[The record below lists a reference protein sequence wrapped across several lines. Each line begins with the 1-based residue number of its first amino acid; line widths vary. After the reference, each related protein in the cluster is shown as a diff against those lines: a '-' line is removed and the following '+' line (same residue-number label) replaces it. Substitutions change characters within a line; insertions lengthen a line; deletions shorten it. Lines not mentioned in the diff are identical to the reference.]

1 MPLPE
6 SPLSAKRAFLLL
18 AVVATIFG
26 GIVGY
31 RAVSNEVSGIAVHQE
46 DPLRHSSG
54 PRIPPELVTR
64 QSSPTKFHRVTNLL
78 WAVSGFSLV
87 VAVISFRCYRSLDDC
102 L

>member
-6 SPLSAKRAFLLL
+6 SPVSAKRVFLLL

-31 RAVSNEVSGIAVHQE
+31 RAASNEVSGVALYQE
-46 DPLRHSSG
+46 DPPRHSSG
-54 PRIPPELVTR
+54 PRIPPKLVTR
-64 QSSPTKFHRVTNLL
+64 KSSPAKFHQVTNSL

-87 VAVISFRCYRSLDDC
+87 VAVISFRCYRSLDDS